1 MKRNASENRP
11 LLLYLCAL
19 FLCMFVLSSM
29 TPLVSD
35 DYNYAYSFLDFT
47 RITKISQI
55 FSSMAAHR
63 IRPNGRVFA
72 HGLLQLFM
80 MGPKVFFNL
89 CNAANAVLLAW
100 LFSCYFPHRRGAR
113 LVLLLAAG
121 AMIIWNFSPA
131 FGEDFLWMDGALN
144 YAWSLSALL
153 LFLWPFAAE
162 YLELPY
168 KRKPLDWLLFCV
180 IAFVAGSYSEN
191 GSVSM
196 LFAAFCL
203 LLLVVI
209 RQKKLPPFLLA
220 GFLMAVLGFVWLM
233 SAPGTAHR
241 GAGITLSV
249 LGTNYLHVLN
259 TARARLLPLYLIY
272 AALLAAA
279 IACKGDRRRLI
290 LSGIL
295 ILAGL
300 ASLASFV
307 FAAYFELRHFCFTV
321 ITAALACLLPLSEL
335 LDTPQRLLAHI
346 CVAAMSVLF
355 LFNAAAGAMDI
366 AVGCSKWH
374 IRQARIR
381 QAQEAGASA
390 VVLDE
395 YLCSSPYGISFK
407 LNDFGPDWPN
417 MWIAQYH
424 GFDVVYK
431 TGTEPQE

>member
-1 MKRNASENRP
+1 MKKNAFENRP
-11 LLLYLCAL
+11 LLLFFCAL
-19 FLCMFVLSSM
+19 FLCMFALSAM

-55 FSSMAAHR
+55 FPSMAAHR
-63 IRPNGRVFA
+63 IRPSGRVFA

-89 CNAANAVLLAW
+89 CNAADAVLLAW
-100 LFSCYFPHRRGAR
+100 LFSRYFPHRRGAGQ
-113 LVLLLAAG
+113 VLLLAVG

-144 YAWSLSALL
+144 YGWGLSALL

-168 KRKPLDWLLFCV
+168 RRRPLEWLLFCL

-191 GSVSM
+191 GSVAM

-203 LLLVVI
+203 MLLILI
-209 RQKKLPPFLLA
+209 RQKKLPLFLPA

-241 GAGITLSV
+241 GSGISLSV
-249 LGTNYLHVLN
+249 LGANYVHVLG
-259 TARARLLPLYLIY
+259 TVRAHLLPLYLLY

-279 IACKGDRRRLI
+279 ISCKADKRRLI
-290 LSGIL
+290 LSCIL

-321 ITAALACLLPLSEL
+321 VTAALACLLLFGEL
-335 LDTPQRLLAHI
+335 LDTPRRLLAHI
-346 CVAAMSVLF
+346 CAAALCVLF
-355 LFNAAAGAMDI
+355 IFNAAAGAIDI
-366 AVGCSKWH
+366 AVGCSKW
-374 IRQARIR
+374 RIR
-381 QAQEAGASA
+381 DRRIREARDAGAST

-395 YLCSSPYGISFK
+395 YLCSSPYGVSFK

-417 MWIAQYH
+417 MWIAEYY